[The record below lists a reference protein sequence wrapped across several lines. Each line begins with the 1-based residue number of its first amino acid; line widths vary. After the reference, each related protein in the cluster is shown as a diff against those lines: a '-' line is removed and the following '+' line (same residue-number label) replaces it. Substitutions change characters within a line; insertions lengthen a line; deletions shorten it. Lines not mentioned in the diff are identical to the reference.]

1 MTGETPLDLWL
12 PGVVAVLRDRF
23 AGNPGTT
30 EKLVAET
37 QRLFRYLMACGAC
50 TWSDVNSTLVTEW
63 CWAARPDRSGRHRST
78 ATSTARNRQWAALA
92 AFEAASSS
100 GAPIDPRTLIG
111 DRIARPSDSESAR
124 PLTDGEH
131 RLVQVHADAG
141 RVASRRSVMVALSRA
156 GGTASE
162 VATVR
167 MGDIDL
173 DAGAV
178 EFCGAAARVGPVDS
192 WGVETVL
199 RFVRNNPPLPTDAVV
214 CVTSSTSP
222 HRAAHAVT
230 ARLGQVLRDAGIAG
244 RPGVTARSI
253 RLTVAHRVLHT
264 DGIEAAARFLGLPSL
279 DTAAQ
284 ALGYAWRH
292 SDG

>member
-1 MTGETPLDLWL
+1 MTGDMPLELWL
-12 PGVVAVLRDRF
+12 PAVVAALRDRF
-23 AGNPGTT
+23 EGKPRTAD
-30 EKLVAET
+30 KLVAET
-37 QRLFRYLMACGAC
+37 QRLFRYLTARGARV
-50 TWSDVNSTLVTEW
+50 WSDVNSALVTQW

-78 ATSTARNRQWAALA
+78 APSTARNRQWAALA
-92 AFEAASSS
+92 AFEAAASL

-111 DRIARPSDSESAR
+111 DRIARPSGSESAR
-124 PLTDGEH
+124 PLTDDEH

-162 VATVR
+162 AAAVR

-173 DAGAV
+173 GAAAV
-178 EFCGAAARVGPVDS
+178 EFSGAAARVGPLDS

-199 RFVRNNPPLPTDAVV
+199 RFVRNNPPLPPGAVV
-214 CVTSSTSP
+214 CVTSDTSP
-222 HRAAHAVT
+222 SRAAHAVSV
-230 ARLGQVLRDAGIAG
+230 RLGQVLRDAGIAG

-253 RLTVAHRVLHT
+253 RLTVAQRVLHT

-292 SDG
+292 GDG